1 MAVEFQGYWSDPNS
15 LQMQRR
21 SPDQFAKMLQE
32 ISVKTLEK
40 EPPDEIIKRLQ
51 KIFADI
57 NDYVLVDGA
66 KTP

>member
-1 MAVEFQGYWSDPNS
+1 MSVEFQGYWSDTNS

-21 SPDQFAKMLQE
+21 SPDQFARILQE

-40 EPPDEIIKRLQ
+40 EPPDEVIKRLQ

-57 NDYVLVDGA
+57 NDCVLVDEQ
-66 KTP
+66 KV